1 MSGVAAGKTNVA
13 VALDT
18 LREMIFRGELAPGS
32 NHLETELAARLG
44 MSRTPVRE
52 AAMILQEQGLVTVQ
66 ARRGIRILPI
76 SAQDMAEIYDL
87 LTLLESEAAASAA
100 GRVTDPRDLTPLSDA
115 IDAMETALARE
126 DRLAWADADDAFH
139 TALVDLGGNARLAAI
154 VGQMA
159 DQVRRA
165 RRVTLFLRPMP
176 HQSNR
181 DHRAVLEAIRAG
193 DGETAAALHRAHRL
207 ASKRMLV
214 ALLEQNHL
222 HLV

>member
-1 MSGVAAGKTNVA
+1 
-13 VALDT
+13 
-18 LREMIFRGELAPGS
+18 
-32 NHLETELAARLG
+32 
-44 MSRTPVRE
+44 
-52 AAMILQEQGLVTVQ
+52 MILQEQGLVAVQ

-76 SAQDMAEIYDL
+76 SARDMAEIYDL
-87 LTLLESEAAASAA
+87 LTLLESQAAAAA
-100 GRVTDPRDLTPLSDA
+100 AERGTDPHELAPLAEA

-139 TALVDLGGNARLAAI
+139 MALVGLGGNARLAAI

-176 HQSNR
+176 HQSNK
-181 DHRAVLEAIRAG
+181 DHRAVLDAIRDG
-193 DGETAAALHRAHRL
+193 DSETAAALHRAHRL
-207 ASKRMLV
+207 ASKAMLV
-214 ALLEQNHL
+214 GLLEQNHL